1 LQISNP
7 KMKFSTVFGLYVL
20 LFACSN
26 LAESSTNLFP
36 GVTFFRPESKVSG
49 RFLFERAE
57 ELLSFE
63 KTFSPATVC
72 GFDLQ
77 TRNLYRIS
85 TVMAGWFFSSPD
97 GSAFCTVSAD
107 NPGMMLATNYA
118 CTYSEI
124 TQRTNLVAIPSPS
137 LVVVRSNFVQF
148 YIGASFHPTSI
159 IKYDLIENAL
169 SEQRNLGF
177 DFNTPDDANY
187 RAGDSFVYF
196 DGPERPTNGSK
207 LILAPYPP
215 DKADIVD
222 PKRERARTLVSF
234 SRFIPAMYFFQSISP
249 CGKYALI
256 RQDKHAI
263 GPDGNPWSKYT
274 YYIVELKD
282 GKTEKILV
290 DETRIKSPA
299 NKLVGFSWVADFP
312 RK

>member
-1 LQISNP
+1 
-7 KMKFSTVFGLYVL
+7 MKFSTVFVLYVV

-36 GVTFFRPESKVSG
+36 GVTFFRPESNLSG

-57 ELLSFE
+57 EELSFE
-63 KTFSPATVC
+63 KPISRATVY

-77 TRNLYRIS
+77 THALYRIS
-85 TVMAGWFFSSPD
+85 TVMAGRFITAPD
-97 GSAFCTVSAD
+97 GSAFCTLTAIT
-107 NPGMMLATNYA
+107 PEMYHTTNYA

-124 TQRTNLVAIPSPS
+124 TRRTNFFEIAQPS

-148 YIGASFHPTSI
+148 YIGASFHPKSI

-177 DFNTPDDANY
+177 DFNTPDDAKY

-274 YYIVELKD
+274 YYIVELKG